1 MAGTLAELIVVGLL
15 ILAGVSC
22 IVGPV
27 AVLGFISWQW
37 RKELVASA
45 RLRQARSTQ
54 VR

>member
-1 MAGTLAELIVVGLL
+1 MAGTLVNLIAVGLVV
-15 ILAGVSC
+15 LAGVSC

-37 RKELVASA
+37 HKELAEIT